1 MNQLSS
7 RLKRRDSLPT
17 KLFTHHLLFQESDTA
32 NSYNKCCQAE
42 RALKVTKSFQE
53 SGLIQRST
61 LLLHFFGYFKLNIVR
76 FKELVVFFKNQG
88 VG

>member
-1 MNQLSS
+1 MNLLSS

-17 KLFTHHLLFQESDTA
+17 KLFTHILLFQESDTA

-42 RALKVTKSFQE
+42 RALIVTKSFQE

-61 LLLHFFGYFKLNIVR
+61 LLHFFRYFKLDIVL
-76 FKELVVFFKNQG
+76 FKELVVFIQNQG